1 MFRLL
6 VLKIVPGNL
15 SPLYKGGFY
24 LGCTEC
30 YSPPL
35 HPKQWDSVH
44 AFLPFIVVYQD
55 TMLARSK
62 EREKLIPH
70 AADIGILVIREI
82 KTLCQ
87 VRHILV
93 WGLFPARS

>member
-1 MFRLL
+1 
-6 VLKIVPGNL
+6 
-15 SPLYKGGFY
+15 
-24 LGCTEC
+24 
-30 YSPPL
+30 
-35 HPKQWDSVH
+35 
-44 AFLPFIVVYQD
+44 
-55 TMLARSK
+55 MLARSK

-93 WGLFPARS
+93 